1 MAVKDESE
9 GLERQKAAE
18 TRGEVPALVRQTGD
32 RFPRAKCG
40 GGRGGEG
47 GQS

>member
-18 TRGEVPALVRQTGD
+18 THGEVPAVVRQTGD
-32 RFPRAKCG
+32 RFTRAKCG
-40 GGRGGEG
+40 GGRDGEG
-47 GQS
+47 DQS

>member
-18 TRGEVPALVRQTGD
+18 NHGEIPALVRQTGG

-40 GGRGGEG
+40 GDRGGDG
-47 GQS
+47 GRS